1 MSVVFSLGSLCW
13 LIQWHLVQW
22 LGARLSD
29 FSHHLTVLKMYTLNR
44 KHLPLQSLFL
54 LLLLLFIL
62 FCCCKLREYLKVG
75 NLCHCKE
82 LGKIF
87 CFFSQPCVLRS
98 VRIFAIPWTVAQ
110 QLSLSMRF
118 PRQEY
123 WSSLRDLP
131 DPGIKPAAP
140 ASALAGRVFTTGPP
154 WKPVF
159 FAYWR
164 TYVIKGMLSFGRL
177 CHSQRICI
185 YDMSRVFPTVGHAW
199 KSSISSSRC
208 QKRHT
213 NNETG
218 NQNVWLKP
226 KRVLVAKLLL
236 LIL

>member
-1 MSVVFSLGSLCW
+1 M
-13 LIQWHLVQW
+13 
-22 LGARLSD
+22 
-29 FSHHLTVLKMYTLNR
+29 
-44 KHLPLQSLFL
+44 PLQRTGKN
-54 LLLLLFIL
+54 LLLFL
-62 FCCCKLREYLKVG
+62 TAMCAQECK
-75 NLCHCKE
+75 NLCDPMDC
-82 LGKIF
+82 
-87 CFFSQPCVLRS
+87 S
-98 VRIFAIPWTVAQ
+98 Q

-177 CHSQRICI
+177 CHSQRICM